1 MGQAQIHL
9 ENTSLD
15 PKCAGQRYW
24 YVFLMSSLITFF
36 GGLLIICILRVI
48 HYFIYGPIEKYIK
61 RKVNNLKKF
70 KVNNKTSLVIC
81 KTDF

>member
-36 GGLLIICILRVI
+36 GGLLIIYILRVI
-48 HYFIYGPIEKYIK
+48 RYLIYGPIGKYIK
-61 RKVNNLKKF
+61 KKVKIFTK
-70 KVNNKTSLVIC
+70 I
-81 KTDF
+81 